1 MELNS
6 IDIKS
11 YLILAILLAI
21 GPAVM
26 GGILIRSYNPAI
38 AFAALAICL
47 VSAAVFVVLA
57 YFFQKRSVDIFDDH
71 IHVRSSFYSHSI
83 PLKDITAIE
92 EVDSDILGIRTNGV
106 GLPGFKSGWF
116 QARPS
121 KATIFVDAAGEGR
134 LVAVQVGNVINTA
147 IRFSDNDAAI
157 DKLKKSATHEMKG
170 RL

>member
-11 YLILAILLAI
+11 YLTLAILLAI
-21 GPAVM
+21 GPALM
-26 GGILIRSYNPAI
+26 GGIVIRSYNPTIALA
-38 AFAALAICL
+38 AFAICFI
-47 VSAAVFVVLA
+47 SATVFVVLA
-57 YFFQKRSVDIFDDH
+57 YFFQKRSVDIVGDH

-83 PLKDITAIE
+83 PLNRITAIE

-121 KATIFVDAAGEGR
+121 GAKIFVDAAGEGR
-134 LVAVQVGNVINTA
+134 LVAIWVDNVINTA
-147 IRFSDNDAAI
+147 IRFSDNHAAI
-157 DKLKKSATHEMKG
+157 GKLKNSATHEMKG